1 MRIEV
6 YLDLSQYN
14 PKRPL
19 SEFVIGAPRQLANS
33 VEEAKSIVLTKYPKA
48 TFGNHWQLI
57 APAHAEGGAYL
68 FAWDDGG
75 SPDSNAA
82 RVALLIQPPA
92 ENIT

>member
-19 SEFVIGAPRQLANS
+19 SEFVIGASRQLANS
-33 VEEAKSIVLTKYPKA
+33 VEEAKSRVWAKYPKA

-57 APAHAEGGAYL
+57 APAHAERGAYL

-75 SPDSNAA
+75 TPDASAV
-82 RVALLIQPPA
+82 RVALLLQQGV
-92 ENIT
+92 ENS